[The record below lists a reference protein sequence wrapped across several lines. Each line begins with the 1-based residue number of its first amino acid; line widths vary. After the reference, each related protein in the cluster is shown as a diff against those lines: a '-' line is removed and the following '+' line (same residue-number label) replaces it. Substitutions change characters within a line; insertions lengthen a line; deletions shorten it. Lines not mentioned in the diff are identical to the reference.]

1 MKILK
6 VFKECKK
13 NLWMQFE
20 NSQKIFTMEFVLK
33 TFDGGSPQ
41 ILLERIP
48 FQVFSRDIL
57 KLKRSLVGTPIGIG
71 WIRITEKQKV
81 VEWIF

>member
-1 MKILK
+1 
-6 VFKECKK
+6 
-13 NLWMQFE
+13 MQFE

-41 ILLERIP
+41 ILLERTP
-48 FQVFSRDIL
+48 FQVFSRDIS

-71 WIRITEKQKV
+71 
-81 VEWIF
+81 